1 MVYRV
6 FVEKRPGLDLE
17 AKGLLN
23 EAGFQLQVYQWQY
36 SRHKDNTY
44 QVDTI
49 ESI

>member
-23 EAGFQLQVYQWQY
+23 EARALHFL
-36 SRHKDNTY
+36 SRLW
-44 QVDTI
+44 
-49 ESI
+49 